1 MVIDKIDRRILRVL
15 QGNARTTYS
24 QLAEGVGLTTSPC
37 IERVK
42 RLEQAGYIE
51 GYFSKLSASK
61 LDVGLVVFVEIRLD
75 RTSKSNFVEFR
86 RRIKQLEQVQE
97 CYLVTGNFDFLLK
110 IRLKDMEAYRQFLEN
125 ELLSIPAVQSS
136 TSITVMDSIKETMA
150 LPIE

>member
-1 MVIDKIDRRILRVL
+1 MAIDKIDRRILRVL
-15 QGNARTTYS
+15 QNDARTTYS
-24 QLAEGVGLTTSPC
+24 QLAETVGLTTSPC

-61 LDVGLVVFVEIRLD
+61 LDIDLVVFVEIRLD

-86 RRIKQLEQVQE
+86 RRINQLEQVQE
-97 CYLVTGNFDFLLK
+97 CYLVTGNFDFLIK
-110 IRLKDMEAYRQFLEN
+110 VRLKDMEAYRQFLEN

-150 LPIE
+150 LPID